1 LGFDIRISK
10 FFFIR
15 RKLMFKP
22 EGIYVA
28 MMTPFE
34 DGRINEAVVRQM
46 VDFVIERGVHGIFPI
61 SSVGEFIHL
70 DFEEKVFLMQIVHD
84 QARGRVAVTPG
95 VASTRP
101 EDSIRLAKKAQ
112 EIGCEAVVI
121 APPYYYPISQD
132 NMERHFEMVS
142 DAIDL
147 PLILYNIPLFA
158 PPISYDVVKRL
169 SRRKNIV
176 AMKDSSGSMVD
187 LLHYMDKIRLIGE
200 DLSFLIGRE
209 DILFP
214 ALMVGAKGCMTATA
228 GILPEIMVGIYNAW
242 REGDYE
248 KARELQF
255 SILLLIRAMFSIP
268 FPLGFKTALEVR
280 GFKMGPPQQPLSD
293 AEYFRFAGTKSR
305 IENIMEP
312 ILNNLPK

>member
-1 LGFDIRISK
+1 
-10 FFFIR
+10 
-15 RKLMFKP
+15 MFKP

-34 DGRINEAVVRQM
+34 DGNIKEAVVCQM
-46 VDFVIERGVHGIFPI
+46 VDFVIEKGVHGIFPI

-70 DFEEKVFLMQIVHD
+70 DFEEKVYLMQIVHD
-84 QARGRVAVTPG
+84 QARGRVPVTPG
-95 VASTRP
+95 IASTRP
-101 EDSIRLAKKAQ
+101 KDCIRLAQKAQ
-112 EIGCEAVVI
+112 EIGCEAVVV

-132 NMERHFEMVS
+132 NMERHFEMIS

-147 PLILYNIPLFA
+147 PIILYNIPLFA

-200 DLSFLIGRE
+200 DLSILIGRE

-242 REGDYE
+242 GKGDYD

-255 SILLLIRAMFSIP
+255 SILLLIRAMFSVP

-280 GFKMGPPQQPLSD
+280 GFNMGAPQQPLSD
-293 AEYFRFAGTKSR
+293 AETFRFLGTKSR
-305 IENIMEP
+305 IEKIMKP
-312 ILNNLPK
+312 ILDSLPR

>member
-1 LGFDIRISK
+1 
-10 FFFIR
+10 
-15 RKLMFKP
+15 MFKP

-34 DGRINEAVVRQM
+34 DGNLNETVVRQM
-46 VDFVIERGVHGIFPI
+46 VDFVIEKGVHGIFPI

-70 DFEEKVFLMQIVHD
+70 DFEEKVYFMQIVHD
-84 QARGRVAVTPG
+84 QARGRVPVTPG
-95 VASTRP
+95 IASTRP
-101 EDSIRLAKKAQ
+101 KDCIRLAQKAQ
-112 EIGCEAVVI
+112 EIGCEAVVV

-132 NMERHFEMVS
+132 NMEHHFEMIS

-147 PLILYNIPLFA
+147 PIILYNIPLFA

-200 DLSFLIGRE
+200 DLSFLVGRE

-228 GILPEIMVGIYNAW
+228 GILPEVMVGIYKAW
-242 REGDYE
+242 REEDYD

-255 SILLLIRAMFSIP
+255 SVLLLIRAMFSVP

-280 GFKMGPPQQPLSD
+280 GFKMGPPQQPLSE

-305 IENIMEP
+305 IEKIMNP
-312 ILNNLPK
+312 ILNSLNPQR

>member
-1 LGFDIRISK
+1 
-10 FFFIR
+10 
-15 RKLMFKP
+15 
-22 EGIYVA
+22 
-28 MMTPFE
+28 
-34 DGRINEAVVRQM
+34 
-46 VDFVIERGVHGIFPI
+46 
-61 SSVGEFIHL
+61 
-70 DFEEKVFLMQIVHD
+70 MQIVHD
-84 QARGRVAVTPG
+84 QARGRVPVTPG
-95 VASTRP
+95 IASTRP
-101 EDSIRLAKKAQ
+101 KDCIRLAQKAQ
-112 EIGCEAVVI
+112 EIGCEAVVV

-132 NMERHFEMVS
+132 NMEHHFEMIS

-147 PLILYNIPLFA
+147 PIILYNIPLFA

-200 DLSFLIGRE
+200 DLSFLVGRE

-228 GILPEIMVGIYNAW
+228 GILPEVMVGIYKAW
-242 REGDYE
+242 REEDYD

-255 SILLLIRAMFSIP
+255 SILLLIRAMFSVP

-280 GFKMGPPQQPLSD
+280 GFKMGPPQQPLSE

-305 IENIMEP
+305 IEKIMNP
-312 ILNNLPK
+312 ILNSLNPQR